1 VATRLLAVEGKKIAS
16 YPGGWADYVSA
27 QEEPVVAVPP
37 PPKAPKPKPARQRK
51 PQPTALE
58 LVEKEVA
65 RAETRVNE
73 LEAKL
78 ATDWGD
84 MALLSA
90 HREARE
96 DLQALLKR
104 WEALMETPTSG

>member
-1 VATRLLAVEGKKIAS
+1 VV
-16 YPGGWADYVSA
+16 PGDA
-27 QEEPVVAVPP
+27 PP
-37 PPKAPKPKPARQRK
+37 PRPLAAGGAHAQ

-90 HREARE
+90 HREARQ
-96 DLQALLKR
+96 DLQALLER
-104 WEALMETPTSG
+104 WEALMDAPTSG